1 MIIIRWYTNNRIPI
15 TLTWLIRRNLHN
27 WSLRHISPLHDLKVW
42 LKTLLIEFLF
52 IAQSTT
58 WRVRLNIGSLVFH
71 IELFRH
77 LLIFTSSKVLSF
89 ICVPIIIL
97 FNIYWN
103 MNLIRLFDSL
113 SNCSQ
118 LYLILTI
125 LLLSFFN
132 LRFYRSCC
140 LEWHWR
146 LDIKVI
152 ATKCDASRSYS
163 TIIMLK
169 HARGI
174 NSPWCIWRN
183 LSPRISARECLC
195 AMLHSRIRLFFTSY
209 AILHFQNYL
218 FWLII

>member
-71 IELFRH
+71 IELFRQ
-77 LLIFTSSKVLSF
+77 LLILTSSKVLSF
-89 ICVPIIIL
+89 VCVSIIIF

-103 MNLIRLFDSL
+103 MNLIGHFYSL
-113 SNCSQ
+113 CKSSQ
-118 LYLILTI
+118 LDLILTT

-140 LEWHWR
+140 LEWHWC
-146 LDIKVI
+146 LDIEVI
-152 ATKCDASRSYS
+152 ATQCDASRSYS
-163 TIIMLK
+163 TIIMLE